1 MEWLGTP
8 VLMHQY
14 YLGLFVSG
22 DDFRMGRNK
31 GNPPDLYK
39 VIPNPVLY
47 NKYYLPILREYTAL
61 KSSFIEEAS
70 TLPSNF
76 GQNLRGM
83 FIAAPMT

>member
-8 VLMHQY
+8 VLMHLY
-14 YLGLFVSG
+14 YLGLSVSG
-22 DDFRMGRNK
+22 DDFRMGRSK

-61 KSSFIEEAS
+61 RSSFIEEAS
-70 TLPSNF
+70 TVPSNF

-83 FIAAPMT
+83 FIASPMT